1 MGMSNTDKQRRYR
14 ERALKDPDG
23 LLLTR
28 LQVMLSPTADA
39 TLKRI
44 CERTGKTKREI
55 GTVQPVT
62 LLFIHANHEL
72 LLLKLLF

>member
-1 MGMSNTDKQRRYR
+1 MGMTNAEKQRRYR

-28 LQVMLSPTADA
+28 LQVMLSPSAAA
-39 TLKRI
+39 TLTRI

-55 GTVQPVT
+55 VEAAILHFDGYAVT
-62 LLFIHANHEL
+62 DTE
-72 LLLKLLF
+72 

>member
-1 MGMSNTDKQRRYR
+1 MGMSNADKQRCYR

-28 LQVMLSPTADA
+28 LQVMLSPSADA

-44 CERTGKTKREI
+44 CERTGKTKRAVVEAAI
-55 GTVQPVT
+55 LHFDGYTVT
-62 LLFIHANHEL
+62 DAE
-72 LLLKLLF
+72 